1 MAITI
6 KTQEIHISGRVQ
18 GVGFRPFIFNLALE
32 FGLKG
37 YVSNDELGV
46 IIVCQGENIKEFFD
60 KIHHKKPKS
69 SEIIFSEIKE
79 IKTTEI
85 FEKFFI
91 KPTEKNI
98 FVDIP
103 LTPDFATCESCE
115 TELLD
120 DKNPRYFYPFITC
133 TQCGPRYSITKK
145 FPFERENTSIE
156 AFKMCPNCLEE
167 YKNPEDVRFHS
178 QTNSCPNCGIQ
189 IWLKDNQG
197 NEFKGSNKEIFEKL
211 ALELSKG
218 KIIALKNTAGYLLM
232 CDATNSEAVS
242 ELRKRKRR
250 PTKPFAVL
258 FSGIEKMQDYLEISE
273 LQIQQFKSSESPI
286 VVTKIKDKRDLAI
299 DEISPNMNTIGAM
312 FPYSGTLKL
321 ISKIF
326 SKPLIATS
334 GNFHG
339 SPICSTTEEAEQ
351 ILGKIADFFLHN
363 TLEIQHPQDD
373 SVIKFSPKH
382 QQKIVFRRA
391 RGFAP
396 NYFFAEELS
405 QLNKEKNKILCL
417 GGDLKNTFAVV
428 PNNHVYISEYIG
440 DLANFETYERFENT
454 VKSYQKIFNFSPEI
468 ILKDLHPK
476 YENQNIISKFSK
488 KSAQFAQ
495 SARVEEIQ
503 HHKAHFASILG
514 EKKLWKKDKVLG
526 VIWDGIGFGT
536 STEIW
541 GGEFFLFENLEKIKE
556 KQSHEVAKINSIG
569 QSPMKN
575 NTENCEALKERNPKI
590 KRIAQLENF
599 AWILGD
605 KMSKT
610 PKISAL
616 SILFDNDEK
625 SHEVATINSIG
636 QSPICNEAEF
646 CEAPKVRNQ
655 NYLKQFFDENE
666 WKIYTNLIEKSEVK
680 ASSMGRF
687 FDAVSFVLGF
697 EKPIHF
703 EGESA
708 MWLEKISQEAF
719 LTGNTETINFTDYL
733 EEEEFENIPTRKI
746 FSKIMKEKISG
757 KNLEKIGLNFHYT
770 LIKAIEK
777 IAEKNNVKELAFSGG
792 VWQNALLVDLAIDVL
807 GDKFSLNFHEKLSPN
822 DENISF
828 GQLNYYLNLM

>member
-1 MAITI
+1 MISY
-6 KTQEIHISGRVQ
+6 EIHISGRVQ
-18 GVGFRPFIFNLALE
+18 GVGFRPFIFNLAEE
-32 FGLKG
+32 FQLKG

-46 IIVCQGENIKEFFD
+46 IIVCQGENSETFFKE
-60 KIHHKKPKS
+60 IHHRKPKS

-79 IKTTEI
+79 IETAEI
-85 FEKFFI
+85 FENFFI

-98 FVDIP
+98 VVDIP

-115 TELLD
+115 TELFD
-120 DKNPRYFYPFITC
+120 EKNPRYFYPFTTC

-145 FPFERENTSIE
+145 FPFERENTAIE
-156 AFKMCPNCLEE
+156 VFKMCPNCLSE
-167 YKNPEDVRFHS
+167 YKNPDDVRFHS

-189 IWLKDNQG
+189 IWLKDHQG
-197 NEFKGSNKEIFEKL
+197 NEFKGTNKEIFEKL
-211 ALELSKG
+211 AEELSKG

-258 FSGIEKMQDYLEISE
+258 FSGISTMKEYLEISE
-273 LQIQQFKSSESPI
+273 LQIQHFKSSESPI
-286 VVTKIKDKRDLAI
+286 IVTKIKDKKDLAI
-299 DEISPNMNTIGAM
+299 EEISPNMNSVGAM

-321 ISKIF
+321 ISKTF
-326 SKPLIATS
+326 GKPLIATS

-382 QQKIVFRRA
+382 QQKLVFRRS

-405 QLNKEKNKILCL
+405 ELNKEKNKILCL

-428 PNNHVYISEYIG
+428 PNNHVYISEFIG

-454 VKSYQKIFNFSPEI
+454 VKSYQKIFNFEPNL
-468 ILKDLHPK
+468 ILSDLHPK
-476 YENQNIISKFSK
+476 YENQKIIKNLW
-488 KSAQFAQ
+488 KSAE
-495 SARVEEIQ
+495 SVGNKKIQ

-514 EKKLWKKDKVLG
+514 EKKQWKKDKVLG
-526 VIWDGIGFGT
+526 IIWDGIGFGT

-541 GGEFFLFENLEKIKE
+541 GGEFFLFENK
-556 KQSHEVAKINSIG
+556 
-569 QSPMKN
+569 
-575 NTENCEALKERNPKI
+575 RI
-590 KRIAQLENF
+590 KRVGQLENF

-605 KMSKT
+605 KMSKS

-636 QSPICNEAEF
+636 QSPMSNEAEI

-655 NYLKQFFDENE
+655 NYLNQFFDENE
-666 WKIYTNLIEKSEVK
+666 WKIYTNLINKSEVK
-680 ASSMGRF
+680 TSSMGRF

-697 EKPIHF
+697 EKPIFF

-719 LTGNTETINFTDYL
+719 ENNIKIIDYL
-733 EEEEFENIPTRKI
+733 EEEKFENIPTKKL
-746 FSKIMKEKISG
+746 FSRILKEKMSG
-757 KNLEKIGLNFHYT
+757 KNAGEIGLNFHYT

-807 GDKFSLNFHEKLSPN
+807 GEKFTLHFHEKLSPN

-828 GQLNYYLNLM
+828 GQLNYYLNYLKFEV

>member
-1 MAITI
+1 M
-6 KTQEIHISGRVQ
+6 KTTEIHISGRVQ
-18 GVGFRPFIFNLALE
+18 GVGFRPFIFNLAEE
-32 FGLKG
+32 FQLKG

-46 IIVCQGENIKEFFD
+46 IIVCQGENSEQFFND
-60 KIHHKKPKS
+60 IHHRKPKS

-79 IKTTEI
+79 IKTAEI
-85 FEKFFI
+85 FDNFYI

-98 FVDIP
+98 VVDIP

-115 TELLD
+115 NELFD
-120 DKNPRYFYPFITC
+120 EKNPRYFYPFTTC
-133 TQCGPRYSITKK
+133 TQCGPRYSVTKK
-145 FPFERENTSIE
+145 FPFERENTAIE
-156 AFKMCPNCLEE
+156 VFKMCPNCLEE
-167 YKNPEDVRFHS
+167 YQNPEDVRFHS

-211 ALELSKG
+211 AEELSQG
-218 KIIALKNTAGYLLM
+218 KIVALKNTAGYLLM

-258 FSGIEKMQDYLEISE
+258 FSGISTMKEYLEISE
-273 LQIQQFKSSESPI
+273 LQIQHFKSSESPI
-286 VVTKIKDKRDLAI
+286 IVTKIKEVKDLAI
-299 DEISPNMNTIGAM
+299 EEISPNMNSVGAM

-321 ISKIF
+321 IAKTF
-326 SKPLIATS
+326 GKPLIATS

-351 ILGKIADFFLHN
+351 ILGKIADYFLHN

-382 QQKIVFRRA
+382 HQKIVFRRS

-405 QLNKEKNKILCL
+405 ELNKEKNKILSL
-417 GGDLKNTFAVV
+417 GGDLKNTFAIV

-454 VKSYQKIFNFSPEI
+454 VKSYQKIFNFEPNL
-468 ILKDLHPK
+468 ILSDLHPK

-488 KSAQFAQ
+488 KSAQSAQ

-526 VIWDGIGFGT
+526 IIWDGIGFGT

-541 GGEFFLFENLEKIKE
+541 GGEFFLLENQK
-556 KQSHEVAKINSIG
+556 
-569 QSPMKN
+569 M
-575 NTENCEALKERNPKI
+575 ERVS
-590 KRIAQLENF
+590 QLENF

-616 SILFDNDEK
+616 SVSGN
-625 SHEVATINSIG
+625 
-636 QSPICNEAEF
+636 NED
-646 CEAPKVRNQ
+646 
-655 NYLKQFFDENE
+655 LKFAFDENE

-680 ASSMGRF
+680 TSSMGRF
-687 FDAVSFVLGF
+687 FDAVSFVLGY
-697 EKPIHF
+697 EKPIFF

-719 LTGNTETINFTDYL
+719 LTENTKTINLTDYL
-733 EEEEFENIPTRKI
+733 EGENFENIPTKKI
-746 FSKIMKEKISG
+746 FSKIMEEKKSG
-757 KNLEKIGLNFHYT
+757 INAGEIGLNFHYT

-777 IAEKNNVKELAFSGG
+777 IAEKYKVKELAFSGG

-807 GDKFSLNFHEKLSPN
+807 GEKFSLHFHEKLSPN

-828 GQLNYYLNLM
+828 GQLNYYLNLK

>member
-1 MAITI
+1 MKIREICANKM
-6 KTQEIHISGRVQ
+6 KTTEIHISGRVQ
-18 GVGFRPFIFNLALE
+18 GVGFRPFIFNLAEE

-46 IIVCQGENIKEFFD
+46 IIVCQGENSEQFFNE
-60 KIHHKKPKS
+60 IHHRKPKS

-79 IKTTEI
+79 IKTAEI
-85 FEKFFI
+85 FDNFYI

-98 FVDIP
+98 VVDIP

-115 TELLD
+115 TELFD
-120 DKNPRYFYPFITC
+120 EENPRYFYPFTTC

-145 FPFERENTSIE
+145 FPFERENTAIE
-156 AFKMCPNCLEE
+156 VFKMCPNCLEE
-167 YKNPEDVRFHS
+167 YQNPEDVRFHS

-211 ALELSKG
+211 AEELSQG
-218 KIIALKNTAGYLLM
+218 KIVALKNTAGYLLM

-258 FSGIEKMQDYLEISE
+258 FSGISTMQEYLEVSE
-273 LQIQQFKSSESPI
+273 LQIQHFKSSESPI
-286 VVTKIKDKRDLAI
+286 IVTKIKEVKDLAI
-299 DEISPNMNTIGAM
+299 EEISPNMNSVGAM

-321 ISKIF
+321 ISKTF
-326 SKPLIATS
+326 GKPLIATS

-351 ILGKIADFFLHN
+351 ILGKIADYFLHN

-382 QQKIVFRRA
+382 QQKIVFRRS

-405 QLNKEKNKILCL
+405 ELNKEKNKILCL

-428 PNNHVYISEYIG
+428 PNNHVYISEFIG

-454 VKSYQKIFNFSPEI
+454 VKSYQKIFNFEPNL
-468 ILKDLHPK
+468 ILSDLHPK
-476 YENQNIISKFSK
+476 YENQKIIKNLW
-488 KSAQFAQ
+488 KSAE
-495 SARVEEIQ
+495 SVGNKKIQ

-526 VIWDGIGFGT
+526 IIWDGIGFGT

-541 GGEFFLFENLEKIKE
+541 GGEFFLFENQKI
-556 KQSHEVAKINSIG
+556 
-569 QSPMKN
+569 
-575 NTENCEALKERNPKI
+575 ERV
-590 KRIAQLENF
+590 AQLENF
-599 AWILGD
+599 VWILGD

-616 SILFDNDEK
+616 SISEN
-625 SHEVATINSIG
+625 
-636 QSPICNEAEF
+636 NED
-646 CEAPKVRNQ
+646 
-655 NYLKQFFDENE
+655 LKFVFDENE

-680 ASSMGRF
+680 TSSMGRF
-687 FDAVSFVLGF
+687 FDAVSFVLGY
-697 EKPIHF
+697 EKPIFF

-708 MWLEKISQEAF
+708 MLLEKISQEAF
-719 LTGNTETINFTDYL
+719 LTENTKTINLTDYL
-733 EEEEFENIPTRKI
+733 EGENFENIPTKKI
-746 FSKIMKEKISG
+746 FSKIMEEKKSG
-757 KNLEKIGLNFHYT
+757 INAGEIGLNFHYT

-777 IAEKNNVKELAFSGG
+777 IAEKYKVKELAFSGG

-807 GDKFSLNFHEKLSPN
+807 GEKFSLHFHEKLSPN

-828 GQLNYYLNLM
+828 GQLNYYLNLK

>member
-1 MAITI
+1 M
-6 KTQEIHISGRVQ
+6 
-18 GVGFRPFIFNLALE
+18 GFRPFIFNLAE
-32 FGLKG
+32 KFGLKG

-46 IIVCQGENIKEFFD
+46 IIVCQGENSEQFFNE
-60 KIHHKKPKS
+60 IHHRKPKS

-79 IKTTEI
+79 IETEEI
-85 FEKFFI
+85 FDNFYI

-98 FVDIP
+98 EVDIP

-115 TELLD
+115 TELFD
-120 DKNPRYFYPFITC
+120 EKNPRYFYPFTTC

-145 FPFERENTSIE
+145 FPFERENTAIE
-156 AFKMCPNCLEE
+156 VFKMCPNCLAE
-167 YKNPEDVRFHS
+167 YQNSDDVRFHS

-211 ALELSKG
+211 AKELSKG
-218 KIIALKNTAGYLLM
+218 KIVALKNTAGYLLI

-258 FSGIEKMQDYLEISE
+258 FSGISIMKEYLEISE
-273 LQIQQFKSSESPI
+273 LQIQHFKSSESPI
-286 VVTKIKDKRDLAI
+286 IVTKIKDKKDLAI
-299 DEISPNMNTIGAM
+299 EEISPNMNTIGAM
-312 FPYSGTLKL
+312 FPYSGMLKL
-321 ISKIF
+321 ISKTF
-326 SKPLIATS
+326 GKPLIATS

-351 ILGKIADFFLHN
+351 ILDKIADYFLHN

-373 SVIKFSPKH
+373 SVIRFSPKH
-382 QQKIVFRRA
+382 YQKIIFRRS

-405 QLNKEKNKILCL
+405 ELNKEKNKILSL
-417 GGDLKNTFAVV
+417 GGDLKNTFAFV

-454 VKSYQKIFNFSPEI
+454 VKSYQKIFNFQPEI
-468 ILKDLHPK
+468 ILKDLHLK

-488 KSAQFAQ
+488 KSAQSAQ

-503 HHKAHFASILG
+503 HHTAHFASILG

-605 KMSKT
+605 KMSKS

-616 SILFDNDEK
+616 SISEN
-625 SHEVATINSIG
+625 
-636 QSPICNEAEF
+636 NED
-646 CEAPKVRNQ
+646 
-655 NYLKQFFDENE
+655 LKFAFDENE
-666 WKIYTNLIEKSEVK
+666 WKIYTNLIEKSEIK
-680 ASSMGRF
+680 TSSMGRF
-687 FDAVSFVLGF
+687 FDAVAFVLGY
-697 EKPIHF
+697 EKPLFF
-703 EGESA
+703 EGEPA
-708 MWLEKISQEAF
+708 MWLEKISQEKF
-719 LTGNTETINFTDYL
+719 PTDFTDFHRLKDYL
-733 EEEEFENIPTRKI
+733 KNDEFENIPTKKL
-746 FSKIMKEKISG
+746 FSKILEEKKSG
-757 KNLEKIGLNFHYT
+757 KSAGEIGLNFHYT

-777 IAEKNNVKELAFSGG
+777 IAQRFAVKELAFSGG
-792 VWQNALLVDLAIDVL
+792 VWQNALLVDLAIEFL
-807 GDKFSLNFHEKLSPN
+807 GDKFELHFHEKLSPN

-828 GQLNYYLNLM
+828 GQLNYYLNLK

>member
-1 MAITI
+1 MRLCVKKNII

-46 IIVCQGENIKEFFD
+46 IIICQGENIKEFFD
-60 KIHHKKPKS
+60 EIHHKKPKS

-79 IKTTEI
+79 IETIEI
-85 FEKFFI
+85 FENFFI

-98 FVDIP
+98 VVDIP

-115 TELLD
+115 NELFNE
-120 DKNPRYFYPFITC
+120 KKPRYFYPFITC

-218 KIIALKNTAGYLLM
+218 KIIALKNIAGYLLM
-232 CDATNSEAVS
+232 CDATNSEVVS

-286 VVTKIKDKRDLAI
+286 VVTKIKEKRDLPI
-299 DEISPNMNTIGAM
+299 DEISPNMNSVGAM
-312 FPYSGTLKL
+312 FPYSGILKL

-373 SVIKFSPKH
+373 SVVKFSPKH

-428 PNNHVYISEYIG
+428 PNNHIYISEYIG
-440 DLANFETYERFENT
+440 DLANFETYQRFENT
-454 VKSYQKIFNFSPEI
+454 VKSYQEIFNFSPEI

-476 YENQNIISKFSK
+476 YENQNIISKFSNVK
-488 KSAQFAQ
+488 LK
-495 SARVEEIQ
+495 EIQ
-503 HHKAHFASILG
+503 HHKAHFSAILG
-514 EKKLWKKDKVLG
+514 EKKLWKKNKVLG

-541 GGEFFLFENLEKIKE
+541 GGEFFLHENEEIIR
-556 KQSHEVAKINSIG
+556 V
-569 QSPMKN
+569 
-575 NTENCEALKERNPKI
+575 
-590 KRIAQLENF
+590 AQLENF

-616 SILFDNDEK
+616 SILFDSEEK
-625 SHEVATINSIG
+625 SCKVAIINSIG
-636 QSPICNEAEF
+636 QSPMKNETEI

-697 EKPIHF
+697 EKSIHF

-708 MWLEKISQEAF
+708 MWLEKISQDAF
-719 LTGNTETINFTDYL
+719 DENVKLIDYL
-733 EEEEFENIPTRKI
+733 EEENFENIPTKKL
-746 FSKIMKEKISG
+746 FLKVFEEKLLG
-757 KNLEKIGLNFHYT
+757 KNLGEIGLNFHYT

>member
-1 MAITI
+1 MISY
-6 KTQEIHISGRVQ
+6 EIHISGRVQ
-18 GVGFRPFIFNLALE
+18 GVGFRPFIFNLAEE

-46 IIVCQGENIKEFFD
+46 IIVCQGENSEQFFNE
-60 KIHHKKPKS
+60 IHHRKPKS

-79 IKTTEI
+79 IKTAEI
-85 FEKFFI
+85 FDNFYI

-98 FVDIP
+98 VVDIP

-115 TELLD
+115 TELFD
-120 DKNPRYFYPFITC
+120 EKNPRYFYPFTTC
-133 TQCGPRYSITKK
+133 TQCGPRYSVTKK
-145 FPFERENTSIE
+145 FPFERENTAIE
-156 AFKMCPNCLEE
+156 VFKMCPNCLAE
-167 YKNPEDVRFHS
+167 YQNSDDVRFHS
-178 QTNSCPNCGIQ
+178 QTNSCPDCGIQ

-211 ALELSKG
+211 AEELSQG
-218 KIIALKNTAGYLLM
+218 KIVAIKNTAGYLLM

-258 FSGIEKMQDYLEISE
+258 FSGISTMKEYLEISE
-273 LQIQQFKSSESPI
+273 LQIQHFKSSESPI
-286 VVTKIKDKRDLAI
+286 IVTKIKDKKDLAI
-299 DEISPNMNTIGAM
+299 EEISPNMNSVGAM

-321 ISKIF
+321 ISKTF
-326 SKPLIATS
+326 GKPLIATS

-351 ILGKIADFFLHN
+351 ILGKIADYFLHN

-382 QQKIVFRRA
+382 HQKIVFRRS

-405 QLNKEKNKILCL
+405 ELNKEKNKILCL

-454 VKSYQKIFNFSPEI
+454 VKSYQKIFNFEPNL
-468 ILKDLHPK
+468 ILSDLHPK

-488 KSAQFAQ
+488 KSAQSAQ

-526 VIWDGIGFGT
+526 IIWDGIGFGT

-605 KMSKT
+605 KMSKS

-616 SILFDNDEK
+616 SISEN
-625 SHEVATINSIG
+625 
-636 QSPICNEAEF
+636 NED
-646 CEAPKVRNQ
+646 
-655 NYLKQFFDENE
+655 LKFAFDENE

-680 ASSMGRF
+680 TSSMGRL
-687 FDAVSFVLGF
+687 FDAVAFVLGY
-697 EKPIHF
+697 EKPLFF
-703 EGESA
+703 EGEPA
-708 MWLEKISQEAF
+708 MWLEKISQEKF
-719 LTGNTETINFTDYL
+719 PTDFTDFHRLKDYL
-733 EEEEFENIPTRKI
+733 KNDEFENIPTKNL
-746 FSKIMKEKISG
+746 FLKVLEEKKSG
-757 KNLEKIGLNFHYT
+757 KSVGEIGLNFHFT

-777 IAEKNNVKELAFSGG
+777 IAEGFAVKELAFSGG
-792 VWQNALLVDLAIDVL
+792 VWQNALLVDLAIEVL
-807 GDKFSLNFHEKLSPN
+807 GDKFTLHFHEKLSPN

-828 GQLNYYLNLM
+828 GQLNYYLNLK

>member
-1 MAITI
+1 MISH
-6 KTQEIHISGRVQ
+6 EIHISGRVQ
-18 GVGFRPFIFNLALE
+18 GVGFRPFIFNLAEE

-46 IIVCQGENIKEFFD
+46 IIVCQGENSEDFFNE
-60 KIHHKKPKS
+60 IHHRKPKS

-79 IKTTEI
+79 IETEEI
-85 FEKFFI
+85 FDNFYI

-98 FVDIP
+98 VVDIP

-115 TELLD
+115 TELFD
-120 DKNPRYFYPFITC
+120 EHNPRYFYPFTTC

-145 FPFERENTSIE
+145 FPFERENTAIE
-156 AFKMCPNCLEE
+156 VFKMCPNCLEE
-167 YKNPEDVRFHS
+167 YQNPEDVRFHS

-211 ALELSKG
+211 AEELSQG
-218 KIIALKNTAGYLLM
+218 KIVALKNTAGYLLM

-258 FSGIEKMQDYLEISE
+258 FSGISTMQEYLEVSE
-273 LQIQQFKSSESPI
+273 LQIQHFKSYESPI
-286 VVTKIKDKRDLAI
+286 IVTKIKEVKDLAI
-299 DEISPNMNTIGAM
+299 EEISPNMNSVGAM
-312 FPYSGTLKL
+312 FAYSGTLKL
-321 ISKIF
+321 ISKTF
-326 SKPLIATS
+326 GKPLIATS

-351 ILGKIADFFLHN
+351 ILGKIADYFLHN

-382 QQKIVFRRA
+382 HQKIVFRRS

-405 QLNKEKNKILCL
+405 ELNKEKIKILCL

-454 VKSYQKIFNFSPEI
+454 VKSYQKIFNFEPNL
-468 ILKDLHPK
+468 ILSDLHPK

-488 KSAQFAQ
+488 KTAQSAQ

-514 EKKLWKKDKVLG
+514 EKKLWKRDKVLG
-526 VIWDGIGFGT
+526 IIWDGIGFGT

-541 GGEFFLFENLEKIKE
+541 GGEFFLFENQK
-556 KQSHEVAKINSIG
+556 
-569 QSPMKN
+569 M
-575 NTENCEALKERNPKI
+575 ERV
-590 KRIAQLENF
+590 AQLENF

-625 SHEVATINSIG
+625 SREVATINSIG
-636 QSPICNEAEF
+636 QSPMSNEAEI

-680 ASSMGRF
+680 TSSMGRF
-687 FDAVSFVLGF
+687 FDAVAFVLGY
-697 EKPIHF
+697 EKPLFF

-708 MWLEKISQEAF
+708 MWLEKISQEKF
-719 LTGNTETINFTDYL
+719 PTDFTDFQRLKDYL
-733 EEEEFENIPTRKI
+733 KNDEFENIPTKKL
-746 FSKIMKEKISG
+746 FSKILEEKKSG
-757 KNLEKIGLNFHYT
+757 KSAGEIGLNFHYT

-777 IAEKNNVKELAFSGG
+777 IAEGFAVKELAFSGG
-792 VWQNALLVDLAIDVL
+792 VWQNALLVDLAIEFL
-807 GDKFSLNFHEKLSPN
+807 GDKFELHFHEKLSPN

-828 GQLNYYLNLM
+828 GQLNYYLNLK

>member
-1 MAITI
+1 M
-6 KTQEIHISGRVQ
+6 
-18 GVGFRPFIFNLALE
+18 
-32 FGLKG
+32 KG

-46 IIVCQGENIKEFFD
+46 IIICQGENSETFFKE
-60 KIHHKKPKS
+60 IHHRKPKS

-79 IKTTEI
+79 IKTAEI
-85 FEKFFI
+85 FENFFI

-98 FVDIP
+98 VVDIP

-115 TELLD
+115 TELFD
-120 DKNPRYFYPFITC
+120 EKNPRYFYPFTTC

-145 FPFERENTSIE
+145 FPFERENTAIE
-156 AFKMCPNCLEE
+156 VFKMCPNCLAE
-167 YKNPEDVRFHS
+167 YQNSDDVRFHS

-189 IWLKDNQG
+189 IWLKDNLG

-211 ALELSKG
+211 AEELSKG

-258 FSGIEKMQDYLEISE
+258 FSGISTMQDYLEISE
-273 LQIQQFKSSESPI
+273 LQIQHFKSSESLI
-286 VVTKIKDKRDLAI
+286 IVTKIKDKKDLAI

-321 ISKIF
+321 IAKTF
-326 SKPLIATS
+326 GKPLIATS

-339 SPICSTTEEAEQ
+339 SPICSTAEEAEQ

-373 SVIKFSPKH
+373 SVIKFSSKH
-382 QQKIVFRRA
+382 QQKLVFRRS

-405 QLNKEKNKILCL
+405 ELNKEKNKILCL

-428 PNNHVYISEYIG
+428 PNNHVYISEFIG

-454 VKSYQKIFNFSPEI
+454 VKSYQKIFNFQPEI

-556 KQSHEVAKINSIG
+556 KQSHKVAKINSIG

-605 KMSKT
+605 KMSKS

-616 SILFDNDEK
+616 SIFLNSEED

-636 QSPICNEAEF
+636 QSPMKNEEEIF
-646 CEAPKVRNQ
+646 GVLKGRNQ
-655 NYLKQFFDENE
+655 DFLHQFFDENE
-666 WKIYTNLIEKSEVK
+666 WKIYTNLINKSEVK
-680 ASSMGRF
+680 TSSMGRF
-687 FDAVSFVLGF
+687 FDAVSFILGF
-697 EKPIHF
+697 EKPIFF

-719 LTGNTETINFTDYL
+719 ENNIKIIDYL
-733 EEEEFENIPTRKI
+733 EEEKFENIPTKKL
-746 FSKIMKEKISG
+746 FSRILKEKMSG
-757 KNLEKIGLNFHYT
+757 KNAGKIGLNFHYT

-807 GDKFSLNFHEKLSPN
+807 GEKFTLHFHEKLSPN

-828 GQLNYYLNLM
+828 GQLNYYLNYLKFEV

>member
-1 MAITI
+1 MA
-6 KTQEIHISGRVQ
+6 E
-18 GVGFRPFIFNLALE
+18 E
-32 FGLKG
+32 FQLKG

-46 IIVCQGENIKEFFD
+46 IIICQGENSETFFKE
-60 KIHHKKPKS
+60 IHHRKPKS

-79 IKTTEI
+79 IETAEI
-85 FEKFFI
+85 FENFFI

-98 FVDIP
+98 VVDIP

-115 TELLD
+115 TELFD
-120 DKNPRYFYPFITC
+120 ENNPRYFYPFTTC

-145 FPFERENTSIE
+145 FPFERENTAIE
-156 AFKMCPNCLEE
+156 VFKMCPNCLAE
-167 YKNPEDVRFHS
+167 YKNPVDVRFHS

-189 IWLKDNQG
+189 IWLKDKNG
-197 NEFKGSNKEIFEKL
+197 NEFKGTNKQIFEKL
-211 ALELSKG
+211 AEELSKG
-218 KIIALKNTAGYLLM
+218 KIVALKNTAGYLLM

-258 FSGIEKMQDYLEISE
+258 FSGIEKMQEYLEISP
-273 LQIQQFKSSESPI
+273 LQIQHFKSSESPI
-286 VVTKIKDKRDLAI
+286 IVTKIKDKKDLAI
-299 DEISPNMNTIGAM
+299 EEISPNMNSVGAM

-321 ISKIF
+321 ISKTF
-326 SKPLIATS
+326 GKPLIATS

-351 ILGKIADFFLHN
+351 ILGKIADEFLHN

-373 SVIKFSPKH
+373 SVIKFSPKYL
-382 QQKIVFRRA
+382 QKLVFRRS

-405 QLNKEKNKILCL
+405 ELNKDKSKILSL
-417 GGDLKNTFAVV
+417 GGDLKNTFAIV

-454 VKSYQKIFNFSPEI
+454 IKSYQKIFNFQPEI

-476 YENQNIISKFSK
+476 YENQKIIDFLCNSVNSVRIK
-488 KSAQFAQ
+488 
-495 SARVEEIQ
+495 EIQ

-541 GGEFFLFENLEKIKE
+541 GGEFFIYEN
-556 KQSHEVAKINSIG
+556 QR
-569 QSPMKN
+569 M
-575 NTENCEALKERNPKI
+575 ERV
-590 KRIAQLENF
+590 AQLENF

-605 KMSKT
+605 KMSKS

-616 SILFDNDEK
+616 SISDN
-625 SHEVATINSIG
+625 
-636 QSPICNEAEF
+636 NED
-646 CEAPKVRNQ
+646 
-655 NYLKQFFDENE
+655 LKFAFDENE

-680 ASSMGRF
+680 TSSMGRF
-687 FDAVSFVLGF
+687 FDAVSFVLGY
-697 EKPIHF
+697 EKPIYF

-708 MWLEKISQEAF
+708 MWLEKISQEEF
-719 LTGNTETINFTDYL
+719 EKNIKPIDYL
-733 EEEEFENIPTRKI
+733 EGETFENIPTKKI
-746 FSKIMKEKISG
+746 FSRILEEKKSG
-757 KNLEKIGLNFHYT
+757 KNAGEIGLNFHFT

-777 IAEKNNVKELAFSGG
+777 IAERFAVKELTFSGG

-807 GDKFSLNFHEKLSPN
+807 KLKFTLHFHEKLSPN

-828 GQLNYYLNLM
+828 GQLNYYLNLK

>member
-1 MAITI
+1 MA
-6 KTQEIHISGRVQ
+6 E
-18 GVGFRPFIFNLALE
+18 E

-46 IIVCQGENIKEFFD
+46 IIVCQGENSETFFKE
-60 KIHHKKPKS
+60 IHHRKPKS

-79 IKTTEI
+79 IETAEI
-85 FEKFFI
+85 FENFFI

-98 FVDIP
+98 VVDIP
-103 LTPDFATCESCE
+103 LTPDFATCESCD
-115 TELLD
+115 TELFD
-120 DKNPRYFYPFITC
+120 EKNPRYFYPFTTC

-145 FPFERENTSIE
+145 FPFERENTAIE
-156 AFKMCPNCLEE
+156 VFKMCPNCLAE
-167 YKNPEDVRFHS
+167 YKNPDDVRFHS

-189 IWLKDNQG
+189 IWLKDNLG

-211 ALELSKG
+211 AEELSKG

-258 FSGIEKMQDYLEISE
+258 FSGISKMQEYLEISE
-273 LQIQQFKSSESPI
+273 LQIQHFKSSESPI
-286 VVTKIKDKRDLAI
+286 IVTKIKEVKDLAI
-299 DEISPNMNTIGAM
+299 EEISPNMNSVGAM

-321 ISKIF
+321 ISKTF
-326 SKPLIATS
+326 GKPLIATS

-351 ILGKIADFFLHN
+351 ILGKIADYFLHN
-363 TLEIQHPQDD
+363 TIEIQHPQDD

-382 QQKIVFRRA
+382 QQKLVFRRS

-405 QLNKEKNKILCL
+405 QLNKEKNKILSL
-417 GGDLKNTFAVV
+417 GGDLKNTFAIV

-440 DLANFETYERFENT
+440 DLANFETYERFENI
-454 VKSYQKIFNFSPEI
+454 VKSYQKIFNFQPEI

-476 YENQNIISKFSK
+476 YENQKIISRFEK
-488 KSAQFAQ
+488 KSAQ
-495 SARVEEIQ
+495 SAKSTRVEKIQ

-526 VIWDGIGFGT
+526 IIWDGIGFGT

-541 GGEFFLFENLEKIKE
+541 GGEFFLFENK
-556 KQSHEVAKINSIG
+556 
-569 QSPMKN
+569 
-575 NTENCEALKERNPKI
+575 RI
-590 KRIAQLENF
+590 KRVGQLENF

-625 SHEVATINSIG
+625 SHEEATINSIG
-636 QSPICNEAEF
+636 QSPMSNEAEI

-666 WKIYTNLIEKSEVK
+666 WKIYTNLINKSEVK
-680 ASSMGRF
+680 TSSMGRF
-687 FDAVSFVLGF
+687 FDAVSFVLGN
-697 EKPIHF
+697 EKPIFF

-719 LTGNTETINFTDYL
+719 ENNIKIIDYL
-733 EEEEFENIPTRKI
+733 EEENFDNIPTKKL
-746 FSKIMKEKISG
+746 FLKVLEEKKSG
-757 KNLEKIGLNFHYT
+757 KSAGEIGLNFHYT

-777 IAEKNNVKELAFSGG
+777 TAEKNNIKDLAFSGG

-807 GDKFSLNFHEKLSPN
+807 GEKFSLNFHEKLSPN

-828 GQLNYYLNLM
+828 GQLNYYLNLK

>member
-1 MAITI
+1 MISH
-6 KTQEIHISGRVQ
+6 EIHISGRVQ
-18 GVGFRPFIFNLALE
+18 GVGFRPFIFNLAEE

-46 IIVCQGENIKEFFD
+46 IIVCQGENSEDFFNE
-60 KIHHKKPKS
+60 IHHRKPKS

-79 IKTTEI
+79 IETEEI
-85 FEKFFI
+85 FDNFYI

-98 FVDIP
+98 VVDIP

-115 TELLD
+115 TELFD
-120 DKNPRYFYPFITC
+120 EHNPRYFYPFTTC

-145 FPFERENTSIE
+145 FPFERENTAIE
-156 AFKMCPNCLEE
+156 VFKMCPNCLEE
-167 YKNPEDVRFHS
+167 YQNPEDVRFHS

-211 ALELSKG
+211 AEELSQG
-218 KIIALKNTAGYLLM
+218 KIVALKNTAGYLLM

-258 FSGIEKMQDYLEISE
+258 FSGISTMQEYLEVSE
-273 LQIQQFKSSESPI
+273 LQIQHFKSYESPI
-286 VVTKIKDKRDLAI
+286 IVTKIKEVKDLAI
-299 DEISPNMNTIGAM
+299 EEISPNMNSVGAM

-321 ISKIF
+321 IAKTF
-326 SKPLIATS
+326 GKPLIATS

-351 ILGKIADFFLHN
+351 ILGKIADYFLHN

-382 QQKIVFRRA
+382 HQKIVFRRS

-405 QLNKEKNKILCL
+405 ELNKEKIKILCL

-454 VKSYQKIFNFSPEI
+454 VKSYQKIFNFEPNL
-468 ILKDLHPK
+468 ILSDLHPK

-488 KSAQFAQ
+488 KTAQSAQ

-514 EKKLWKKDKVLG
+514 EKKLWKRDKVLG
-526 VIWDGIGFGT
+526 IIWDGIGFGT

-541 GGEFFLFENLEKIKE
+541 GGEFFLFENQK
-556 KQSHEVAKINSIG
+556 
-569 QSPMKN
+569 M
-575 NTENCEALKERNPKI
+575 ERV
-590 KRIAQLENF
+590 AQLENF

-625 SHEVATINSIG
+625 SREVATINSIG
-636 QSPICNEAEF
+636 QSPMSNEAEI

-680 ASSMGRF
+680 TSSMGRF
-687 FDAVSFVLGF
+687 FDAVAFVLGY
-697 EKPIHF
+697 EKPLFF

-708 MWLEKISQEAF
+708 MWLEKISQEKF
-719 LTGNTETINFTDYL
+719 PTDFTDFQRLKDYL
-733 EEEEFENIPTRKI
+733 KNDEFENIPTKKL
-746 FSKIMKEKISG
+746 FSKILEEKKSG
-757 KNLEKIGLNFHYT
+757 KSAGEIGLNFHYT

-777 IAEKNNVKELAFSGG
+777 IAEGFAVKELAFSGG
-792 VWQNALLVDLAIDVL
+792 VWQNALLVDLAIEFL
-807 GDKFSLNFHEKLSPN
+807 GDKFELHFHEKLSPN

-828 GQLNYYLNLM
+828 GQLNYYLNLK

>member
-1 MAITI
+1 MA
-6 KTQEIHISGRVQ
+6 E
-18 GVGFRPFIFNLALE
+18 E

-46 IIVCQGENIKEFFD
+46 IIVCQGENSEQFFNE
-60 KIHHKKPKS
+60 IHHCKPKS

-79 IKTTEI
+79 IETAEI
-85 FEKFFI
+85 FDKFYI

-98 FVDIP
+98 VVDIP

-115 TELLD
+115 TELFD
-120 DKNPRYFYPFITC
+120 EENPRYFYPFTTC

-145 FPFERENTSIE
+145 FPFERENTAIE
-156 AFKMCPNCLEE
+156 VFKMCPNCLAE
-167 YKNPEDVRFHS
+167 YQNPEDVRFHS

-211 ALELSKG
+211 AKELSKG
-218 KIIALKNTAGYLLM
+218 KIVALKNTAGYLLM

-258 FSGIEKMQDYLEISE
+258 FSGISTMQEYLEVSE
-273 LQIQQFKSSESPI
+273 LQIQHFKSSESPI
-286 VVTKIKDKRDLAI
+286 IVTKIKEVKDLAI
-299 DEISPNMNTIGAM
+299 EDISPNMNSVGAM

-321 ISKIF
+321 ISKTF
-326 SKPLIATS
+326 GKPLIATS

-351 ILGKIADFFLHN
+351 ILGKIADYFLHN

-382 QQKIVFRRA
+382 QQKIVFRRS

-405 QLNKEKNKILCL
+405 ELNKEKNKILCL

-428 PNNHVYISEYIG
+428 PNNHVYISEFIG

-454 VKSYQKIFNFSPEI
+454 VKSYQKIFNFEPNL
-468 ILKDLHPK
+468 ILSDLHPK
-476 YENQNIISKFSK
+476 YENQKIIKNLW
-488 KSAQFAQ
+488 KSAE
-495 SARVEEIQ
+495 SVGNKKIQ

-526 VIWDGIGFGT
+526 IIWDGIGFGK

-541 GGEFFLFENLEKIKE
+541 GGEFFLFENQK
-556 KQSHEVAKINSIG
+556 
-569 QSPMKN
+569 M
-575 NTENCEALKERNPKI
+575 ERV
-590 KRIAQLENF
+590 AQLENF

-616 SILFDNDEK
+616 SVSGN
-625 SHEVATINSIG
+625 
-636 QSPICNEAEF
+636 NED
-646 CEAPKVRNQ
+646 
-655 NYLKQFFDENE
+655 LKFVFDENE
-666 WKIYTNLIEKSEVK
+666 WKIYTNLIEKSEIK
-680 ASSMGRF
+680 TSSMGRF
-687 FDAVSFVLGF
+687 FDAVAFVLGY
-697 EKPIHF
+697 EKPLFF
-703 EGESA
+703 EGEPA
-708 MWLEKISQEAF
+708 MWLEKISQEKF
-719 LTGNTETINFTDYL
+719 PTDFTDFHRLKDYL
-733 EEEEFENIPTRKI
+733 KNDEFENIPTKKL
-746 FSKIMKEKISG
+746 FSKILEEKKSG
-757 KNLEKIGLNFHYT
+757 KSAGEIGLNFHYT

-777 IAEKNNVKELAFSGG
+777 IAQRFAVKELAFSGG
-792 VWQNALLVDLAIDVL
+792 VWQNALLVDLAIEFL
-807 GDKFSLNFHEKLSPN
+807 GDKFELHFHEKLSPN

-828 GQLNYYLNLM
+828 GQLNYYLNLK

>member
-1 MAITI
+1 MISY
-6 KTQEIHISGRVQ
+6 EIHISGRVQ
-18 GVGFRPFIFNLALE
+18 GVGFRPFIFNLAEE
-32 FGLKG
+32 FQLKG

-46 IIVCQGENIKEFFD
+46 IIVCQGENSEQFFNE
-60 KIHHKKPKS
+60 IHNRKPKS

-79 IKTTEI
+79 IKTAEI
-85 FEKFFI
+85 FDNFYI

-98 FVDIP
+98 EVDIP

-115 TELLD
+115 TELFD
-120 DKNPRYFYPFITC
+120 EKNPRYFYPFTTC
-133 TQCGPRYSITKK
+133 TQCGPRYSVTKK
-145 FPFERENTSIE
+145 FPFERENTAIE
-156 AFKMCPNCLEE
+156 VFKMCPNCLAE
-167 YKNPEDVRFHS
+167 YQNSDDVRFHS

-211 ALELSKG
+211 AKELSKG
-218 KIIALKNTAGYLLM
+218 KIVALKNTAGYLLI

-258 FSGIEKMQDYLEISE
+258 FSGISTMKEYLEISE
-273 LQIQQFKSSESPI
+273 LQIQHFKSSESPI
-286 VVTKIKDKRDLAI
+286 IVTKIKEVKDLAI
-299 DEISPNMNTIGAM
+299 EEISPNMNSVGAM

-321 ISKIF
+321 ISKTF
-326 SKPLIATS
+326 GKPLIATS

-351 ILGKIADFFLHN
+351 ILGKIADYFLHN

-382 QQKIVFRRA
+382 QQKIVFRRS

-405 QLNKEKNKILCL
+405 ELNKEKNKILCL

-428 PNNHVYISEYIG
+428 PNNHVYISEFIG

-454 VKSYQKIFNFSPEI
+454 VKSYQKIFNFEPNL
-468 ILKDLHPK
+468 ILSDLHPK
-476 YENQNIISKFSK
+476 YENQKIIKNLW
-488 KSAQFAQ
+488 KSAE
-495 SARVEEIQ
+495 SVGNKKIQ

-526 VIWDGIGFGT
+526 IIWDGIGFGT

-541 GGEFFLFENLEKIKE
+541 GGEFFLFENQKI
-556 KQSHEVAKINSIG
+556 
-569 QSPMKN
+569 
-575 NTENCEALKERNPKI
+575 ERV
-590 KRIAQLENF
+590 AQLENF
-599 AWILGD
+599 VWILGD

-616 SILFDNDEK
+616 SISEN
-625 SHEVATINSIG
+625 
-636 QSPICNEAEF
+636 NED
-646 CEAPKVRNQ
+646 
-655 NYLKQFFDENE
+655 LKFVFDENE

-680 ASSMGRF
+680 TSSMGRF
-687 FDAVSFVLGF
+687 FDAVAFVLGY
-697 EKPIHF
+697 EKPLFF
-703 EGESA
+703 EGEPA
-708 MWLEKISQEAF
+708 MWLEKISQEKF
-719 LTGNTETINFTDYL
+719 PTDFTDFHRLKDYL
-733 EEEEFENIPTRKI
+733 KNDEFENIPTKKL
-746 FSKIMKEKISG
+746 FSKILEEKKSG
-757 KNLEKIGLNFHYT
+757 KSAGEIGLNFHYT

-777 IAEKNNVKELAFSGG
+777 IAQRFAVKELAFSGG
-792 VWQNALLVDLAIDVL
+792 VWQNALLVDLAIEFL
-807 GDKFSLNFHEKLSPN
+807 GDKFELHFHEKLSPN

-828 GQLNYYLNLM
+828 GQLNYYLNFKIIK

>member
-1 MAITI
+1 MRLCVKKNII
-6 KTQEIHISGRVQ
+6 KTTEIHISGRVQ
-18 GVGFRPFIFNLALE
+18 GVGFRPFIFNLAEE
-32 FGLKG
+32 FQLKG

-46 IIVCQGENIKEFFD
+46 IIVCQGENSEMFFK
-60 KIHHKKPKS
+60 KIHHRKPKS

-79 IKTTEI
+79 IETAEI
-85 FEKFFI
+85 FTNFFI
-91 KPTEKNI
+91 KPTGKNI
-98 FVDIP
+98 VVDIP

-115 TELLD
+115 TELFD
-120 DKNPRYFYPFITC
+120 EKNPRYFYPFTTC

-145 FPFERENTSIE
+145 FPFERENTAIE
-156 AFKMCPNCLEE
+156 VFKMCPNCFTE
-167 YKNPEDVRFHS
+167 YKNPDDVRFHS

-211 ALELSKG
+211 AEELFKG
-218 KIIALKNTAGYLLM
+218 KIVALKNTAGYLLM

-258 FSGIEKMQDYLEISE
+258 FSEISKMQEYLEISE
-273 LQIQQFKSSESPI
+273 LQIQHFKSSESPI
-286 VVTKIKDKRDLAI
+286 IVTKIKDKKDLAI
-299 DEISPNMNTIGAM
+299 EQISPNMNSIGAM

-321 ISKIF
+321 ISKTF
-326 SKPLIATS
+326 GKPLIATS

-351 ILGKIADFFLHN
+351 ILGNIADFFLHN

-382 QQKIVFRRA
+382 QQKLVFRRS

-405 QLNKEKNKILCL
+405 ELNKEKNKILSL

-440 DLANFETYERFENT
+440 DLANFETYERFENM
-454 VKSYQKIFNFSPEI
+454 VKSYQKIFNFEPEI

-476 YENQNIISKFSK
+476 YENQNIISKFEK
-488 KSAQFAQ
+488 KSAQSAK
-495 SARVEEIQ
+495 SARVKEIQ

-514 EKKLWKKDKVLG
+514 EKKLWKNEKILG

-541 GGEFFLFENLEKIKE
+541 GGEFFLFEN
-556 KQSHEVAKINSIG
+556 QN
-569 QSPMKN
+569 M
-575 NTENCEALKERNPKI
+575 ERV
-590 KRIAQLENF
+590 AQLENF

-605 KMSKT
+605 KMSKS

-616 SILFDNDEK
+616 SISEN
-625 SHEVATINSIG
+625 
-636 QSPICNEAEF
+636 NEDFKFA
-646 CEAPKVRNQ
+646 
-655 NYLKQFFDENE
+655 FDENE
-666 WKIYTNLIEKSEVK
+666 WKIYTQLIEESEVK
-680 ASSMGRF
+680 TSSMGRF
-687 FDAVSFVLGF
+687 FDAVSFVLGY
-697 EKPIHF
+697 EKPIFF

-708 MWLEKISQEAF
+708 MWLEKISQETF
-719 LTGNTETINFTDYL
+719 ENNIKITDYL
-733 EEEEFENIPTRKI
+733 EEEKFENIPTKKL
-746 FSKIMKEKISG
+746 FSRILKEKISG
-757 KNLEKIGLNFHYT
+757 KNAGEIGLNFHYT
-770 LIKAIEK
+770 LIKSIEK
-777 IAEKNNVKELAFSGG
+777 IAERFAIKELAFSGG

-807 GDKFSLNFHEKLSPN
+807 GEKFSLYFHEKLSPN

-828 GQLNYYLNLM
+828 GQLNYYLNYLKFEV

>member
-1 MAITI
+1 MRLCVKKNII

-18 GVGFRPFIFNLALE
+18 GVGFRPFIFNLAEE
-32 FGLKG
+32 FQLKG

-46 IIVCQGENIKEFFD
+46 IIICQGENSEQFFKE
-60 KIHHKKPKS
+60 IHHRKPKS

-79 IKTTEI
+79 IKTTEF
-85 FEKFFI
+85 FENFFI

-115 TELLD
+115 TELFD

-258 FSGIEKMQDYLEISE
+258 FSGIEKMQKYLELSE
-273 LQIQQFKSSESPI
+273 LQIRQFKSSESPI

-299 DEISPNMNTIGAM
+299 DEISPNMNSVGAM

-321 ISKIF
+321 ISKTF

-363 TLEIQHPQDD
+363 TLEIKHPQDD
-373 SVIKFSPKH
+373 SVVKFTPKH

-405 QLNKEKNKILCL
+405 QLNKGKNKILCL

-454 VKSYQKIFNFSPEI
+454 VKSYQEIFNFSPEI

-476 YENQNIISKFSK
+476 YENQNIISKFSNVK
-488 KSAQFAQ
+488 LK
-495 SARVEEIQ
+495 EIQ
-503 HHKAHFASILG
+503 HHKAHFSAILS
-514 EKKLWKKDKVLG
+514 EKKLWKKNKVLG

-541 GGEFFLFENLEKIKE
+541 GGEFFVFENKE
-556 KQSHEVAKINSIG
+556 
-569 QSPMKN
+569 
-575 NTENCEALKERNPKI
+575 I
-590 KRIAQLENF
+590 KRVAQLENF
-599 AWILGD
+599 TWILGD

-616 SILFDNDEK
+616 SILFNNKEK
-625 SHEVATINSIG
+625 SHEVSIINSIG
-636 QSPICNEAEF
+636 QSPMKNETEV

-680 ASSMGRF
+680 TSSMGRF
-687 FDAVSFVLGF
+687 FDAVSFALGF
-697 EKPIHF
+697 EKPIYF

-708 MWLEKISQEAF
+708 MWLEKISQDTFDEKVK
-719 LTGNTETINFTDYL
+719 LIDYL
-733 EEEEFENIPTRKI
+733 EEENFDNIPTKKL
-746 FSKIMKEKISG
+746 FLKVFEEKLSG
-757 KNLEKIGLNFHYT
+757 KNLGEIGLNFHYT

-777 IAEKNNVKELAFSGG
+777 IAEKNSVKEVAFSGG
-792 VWQNALLVDLAIDVL
+792 VWQNVLLVDLAIDVL
-807 GDKFSLNFHEKLSPN
+807 GEKFSLLFHEKLSPN

>member
-1 MAITI
+1 M
-6 KTQEIHISGRVQ
+6 
-18 GVGFRPFIFNLALE
+18 
-32 FGLKG
+32 KG

-46 IIVCQGENIKEFFD
+46 IIICQGENSETFFKE
-60 KIHHKKPKS
+60 IHHRKPKS

-79 IKTTEI
+79 IKTAEI
-85 FEKFFI
+85 FENFFI

-98 FVDIP
+98 VVDIP

-115 TELLD
+115 TELFD
-120 DKNPRYFYPFITC
+120 EKNPRYFYPFTTC

-145 FPFERENTSIE
+145 FPFERENTAIE
-156 AFKMCPNCLEE
+156 VFKMCPNCLAE
-167 YKNPEDVRFHS
+167 YQNSDDVRFHS

-189 IWLKDNQG
+189 IWLKDNLG

-211 ALELSKG
+211 AEELSKG
-218 KIIALKNTAGYLLM
+218 KIIALKNIGGYLLM

-258 FSGIEKMQDYLEISE
+258 FSGISTMQDYLEISE
-273 LQIQQFKSSESPI
+273 LQIQHFKSSESLI
-286 VVTKIKDKRDLAI
+286 IVTKIKDEKDLAI
-299 DEISPNMNTIGAM
+299 DEISPNMNSIGAM

-321 ISKIF
+321 ISKAF
-326 SKPLIATS
+326 GKPLIATS

-339 SPICSTTEEAEQ
+339 SPICSTAEEAEQ

-382 QQKIVFRRA
+382 QQKLVFRRS

-405 QLNKEKNKILCL
+405 ELNKEKNKILCL

-454 VKSYQKIFNFSPEI
+454 VKSYQKIFNFEPEI

-476 YENQNIISKFSK
+476 YENQNIISRFEK
-488 KSAQFAQ
+488 KSAQ
-495 SARVEEIQ
+495 SAKSTRVEKIQ

-514 EKKLWKKDKVLG
+514 EKKLWKSEKVLG
-526 VIWDGIGFGT
+526 VVWDGIGFGT

-541 GGEFFLFENLEKIKE
+541 GGEFFLFENK
-556 KQSHEVAKINSIG
+556 
-569 QSPMKN
+569 
-575 NTENCEALKERNPKI
+575 KI

-616 SILFDNDEK
+616 SIFLNSEED

-636 QSPICNEAEF
+636 QSPMSNEAEI

-655 NYLKQFFDENE
+655 NYLNQFFDENE
-666 WKIYTNLIEKSEVK
+666 WKIYTNLINKSEVNT
-680 ASSMGRF
+680 SSMGRF
-687 FDAVSFVLGF
+687 FDAVSFILGF
-697 EKPIHF
+697 EKPIFF

-708 MWLEKISQEAF
+708 MWLEKISQETF
-719 LTGNTETINFTDYL
+719 ENNIKIIDYL
-733 EEEEFENIPTRKI
+733 EEEKFENIPTKKL
-746 FSKIMKEKISG
+746 FSRILKEKMSG
-757 KNLEKIGLNFHYT
+757 KNAGEIGLNFHYT

-807 GDKFSLNFHEKLSPN
+807 GEKFTLHFHEKLSPN

-828 GQLNYYLNLM
+828 GQLNYYLNYLKFEV

>member
-1 MAITI
+1 M
-6 KTQEIHISGRVQ
+6 KTTEIHISGRVQ
-18 GVGFRPFIFNLALE
+18 GVGFRPFIFNLAEE

-46 IIVCQGENIKEFFD
+46 IIVCQGENSEQFFND
-60 KIHHKKPKS
+60 IHHRKPKS

-79 IKTTEI
+79 IKTAEI
-85 FEKFFI
+85 FDNFYI

-98 FVDIP
+98 VVDIP

-115 TELLD
+115 TELFD
-120 DKNPRYFYPFITC
+120 EENPRYFYPFTTC
-133 TQCGPRYSITKK
+133 TQCGPRYSVTKK
-145 FPFERENTSIE
+145 FPFERENTAIE
-156 AFKMCPNCLEE
+156 VFKMCPNCLEE
-167 YKNPEDVRFHS
+167 YRTPYDVRFHS

-211 ALELSKG
+211 AEELSHG
-218 KIIALKNTAGYLLM
+218 KIVALKNTAGYLLM

-258 FSGIEKMQDYLEISE
+258 FSGISTMKEYLEISE
-273 LQIQQFKSSESPI
+273 LQIQHFKSSESPI
-286 VVTKIKDKRDLAI
+286 IVTKIKDAKDLAI
-299 DEISPNMNTIGAM
+299 EGISPNMNTIGAM

-321 ISKIF
+321 ISKTF
-326 SKPLIATS
+326 GKPLIATS

-351 ILGKIADFFLHN
+351 ILGKIADYFLHN

-382 QQKIVFRRA
+382 QQKIVFRRS

-405 QLNKEKNKILCL
+405 ELNKEKNKILSL
-417 GGDLKNTFAVV
+417 GGDLKNTFAIV

-454 VKSYQKIFNFSPEI
+454 VKSYQKIFNFEPNL
-468 ILKDLHPK
+468 ILSDLHPK

-488 KSAQFAQ
+488 KSAQSAQ

-503 HHKAHFASILG
+503 HHKAHFASVLG
-514 EKKLWKKDKVLG
+514 EKKLWKNEKILG
-526 VIWDGIGFGT
+526 IIWDGIGFGT

-541 GGEFFLFENLEKIKE
+541 GGEFFLFENQK
-556 KQSHEVAKINSIG
+556 
-569 QSPMKN
+569 M
-575 NTENCEALKERNPKI
+575 ERVT
-590 KRIAQLENF
+590 QLENF

-616 SILFDNDEK
+616 SV
-625 SHEVATINSIG
+625 SRNS
-636 QSPICNEAEF
+636 ED
-646 CEAPKVRNQ
+646 
-655 NYLKQFFDENE
+655 LKFAFDENE

-680 ASSMGRF
+680 TSSMGRF
-687 FDAVSFVLGF
+687 FDAVAFVLGY
-697 EKPIHF
+697 EKPLFF

-708 MWLEKISQEAF
+708 MWLEKISQEKFSTDSADF
-719 LTGNTETINFTDYL
+719 HRLKDYL
-733 EEEEFENIPTRKI
+733 KNDEFENIPTKKL
-746 FSKIMKEKISG
+746 FSKILEEKKSG
-757 KNLEKIGLNFHYT
+757 KSAGEIGLNFHFT

-777 IAEKNNVKELAFSGG
+777 ISQHFAVKELAFSGG
-792 VWQNALLVDLAIDVL
+792 VWQNALLVDLAIEVL
-807 GDKFSLNFHEKLSPN
+807 GDKFTLHFHEKLSPN

-828 GQLNYYLNLM
+828 GQLNYYLNKI

>member
-1 MAITI
+1 M
-6 KTQEIHISGRVQ
+6 KTTEIHISGRVQ
-18 GVGFRPFIFNLALE
+18 GVGFRPFIFNLAEE

-46 IIVCQGENIKEFFD
+46 IIVCQGENSEQFFKE
-60 KIHHKKPKS
+60 IHHRKPKS
-69 SEIIFSEIKE
+69 SEIIFSEIKK
-79 IKTTEI
+79 IQTAEI
-85 FEKFFI
+85 FDRFFI

-98 FVDIP
+98 VVDIP

-115 TELLD
+115 TELFD
-120 DKNPRYFYPFITC
+120 EKNPRYFYPFTTC

-145 FPFERENTSIE
+145 FPFERENTAIE
-156 AFKMCPNCLEE
+156 VFKMCPNCLAE
-167 YKNPEDVRFHS
+167 YKNPDDVRFHS

-211 ALELSKG
+211 AEELSQG
-218 KIIALKNTAGYLLM
+218 KIVALKNTAGYLLM

-258 FSGIEKMQDYLEISE
+258 FSGISTMKEYLEISE
-273 LQIQQFKSSESPI
+273 LQIQHFKSSESPI
-286 VVTKIKDKRDLAI
+286 IVTKIKDKKDLAI
-299 DEISPNMNTIGAM
+299 DEISPNMNSVGAM

-321 ISKIF
+321 VSKTF
-326 SKPLIATS
+326 GKPLIATS

-351 ILGKIADFFLHN
+351 ILGKIADYFLHN

-382 QQKIVFRRA
+382 HQKIVFRRS

-405 QLNKEKNKILCL
+405 ELNKEKNKILSL
-417 GGDLKNTFAVV
+417 GGDLKNTFAIV

-454 VKSYQKIFNFSPEI
+454 VKSYQKIFNFQPEI
-468 ILKDLHPK
+468 ILKDLHLK

-488 KSAQFAQ
+488 KSAQSAQ

-514 EKKLWKKDKVLG
+514 EKKLWKKYKVLG
-526 VIWDGIGFGT
+526 IIWDGIGFGT

-541 GGEFFLFENLEKIKE
+541 GGEFFLFENQK
-556 KQSHEVAKINSIG
+556 
-569 QSPMKN
+569 M
-575 NTENCEALKERNPKI
+575 ERV
-590 KRIAQLENF
+590 AQLENF

-616 SILFDNDEK
+616 SISGN
-625 SHEVATINSIG
+625 
-636 QSPICNEAEF
+636 NED
-646 CEAPKVRNQ
+646 
-655 NYLKQFFDENE
+655 LKFAFDENE
-666 WKIYTNLIEKSEVK
+666 WKIYTNLIEKSEIK
-680 ASSMGRF
+680 TSSMGRF
-687 FDAVSFVLGF
+687 FDAVAFVLGY
-697 EKPIHF
+697 EKPLFF

-708 MWLEKISQEAF
+708 MWLEKISQEKF
-719 LTGNTETINFTDYL
+719 PTDFTDFHRLKDYL
-733 EEEEFENIPTRKI
+733 KNDEFENIPTKNL
-746 FSKIMKEKISG
+746 FLKVLEEKKSG
-757 KNLEKIGLNFHYT
+757 KSAGEIGLNFHYT

-777 IAEKNNVKELAFSGG
+777 IAEGFAVKEIAFSGG
-792 VWQNALLVDLAIDVL
+792 VWQNALLVDLAIEFL
-807 GDKFSLNFHEKLSPN
+807 EDKFELHFHEKLSPN

-828 GQLNYYLNLM
+828 GQLNYYLNKI

>member
-1 MAITI
+1 MKIREICTNKM
-6 KTQEIHISGRVQ
+6 KTTEIHISGRVQ
-18 GVGFRPFIFNLALE
+18 GVGFRPFIFNLAEE

-46 IIVCQGENIKEFFD
+46 IIVCQGKNSEQFFNE
-60 KIHHKKPKS
+60 IHHRKPKS
-69 SEIIFSEIKE
+69 SEIIFSEIKVIE
-79 IKTTEI
+79 TAEI
-85 FEKFFI
+85 FDNFYI

-98 FVDIP
+98 VVDIP

-115 TELLD
+115 TELFD
-120 DKNPRYFYPFITC
+120 EHNPRYFYPFTTC
-133 TQCGPRYSITKK
+133 TQCGPRYSVTKK
-145 FPFERENTSIE
+145 FPFERENTAIE
-156 AFKMCPNCLEE
+156 VFKMCPNCLEE
-167 YKNPEDVRFHS
+167 YRTPDDVRFHS

-211 ALELSKG
+211 AEELSHG
-218 KIIALKNTAGYLLM
+218 KIVALKNTAGYLLM

-258 FSGIEKMQDYLEISE
+258 FSGVSIMQQYLEVSE
-273 LQIQQFKSSESPI
+273 LQIQHFKSSESPI
-286 VVTKIKDKRDLAI
+286 IVTKIKDKKDLAI
-299 DEISPNMNTIGAM
+299 EEISPNMNTIGAM

-321 ISKIF
+321 IAKTF
-326 SKPLIATS
+326 GKPLIATS

-351 ILGKIADFFLHN
+351 ILGKIADYFLHN

-382 QQKIVFRRA
+382 YQKIVFRRS

-405 QLNKEKNKILCL
+405 ELNKEKNKILCL
-417 GGDLKNTFAVV
+417 GGDLKNTFAIV

-454 VKSYQKIFNFSPEI
+454 IKSYQKIFNFEPNL
-468 ILKDLHPK
+468 ILSDFHPK
-476 YENQNIISKFSK
+476 YENQKIIKNLW
-488 KSAQFAQ
+488 KSAE
-495 SARVEEIQ
+495 SAGNKKIQ
-503 HHKAHFASILG
+503 HHQAHFASILG

-541 GGEFFLFENLEKIKE
+541 GGEFFLFEDKK
-556 KQSHEVAKINSIG
+556 
-569 QSPMKN
+569 MK
-575 NTENCEALKERNPKI
+575 RV
-590 KRIAQLENF
+590 AQLENF
-599 AWILGD
+599 SWILGD

-616 SILFDNDEK
+616 SVSGN
-625 SHEVATINSIG
+625 
-636 QSPICNEAEF
+636 NED
-646 CEAPKVRNQ
+646 
-655 NYLKQFFDENE
+655 LKFAFDENE
-666 WKIYTNLIEKSEVK
+666 WKIYTNLVEKSEIK
-680 ASSMGRF
+680 TSSMGRF
-687 FDAVSFVLGF
+687 FDAVAFVLGY
-697 EKPIHF
+697 EKPLFF
-703 EGESA
+703 EGEPA
-708 MWLEKISQEAF
+708 MWLEKISWEKF
-719 LTGNTETINFTDYL
+719 PTDFTDFHRLKDYL
-733 EEEEFENIPTRKI
+733 ENDEFENIPTKKL
-746 FSKIMKEKISG
+746 FLKLLEEKKLG
-757 KNLEKIGLNFHYT
+757 KSAGEIGLNFHYT

-777 IAEKNNVKELAFSGG
+777 IAQRFAVKELAFSGG
-792 VWQNALLVDLAIDVL
+792 VWQNALLVDLAIEFL
-807 GDKFSLNFHEKLSPN
+807 GDKFELHFHKKLSPN

-828 GQLNYYLNLM
+828 GQLNYYLNLK

>member
-18 GVGFRPFIFNLALE
+18 GVGFRPFIFNLAEE
-32 FGLKG
+32 FQLKG

-46 IIVCQGENIKEFFD
+46 IIICQGENSEQFFKE
-60 KIHHKKPKS
+60 IHHRKPKS

-79 IKTTEI
+79 IETTEF
-85 FEKFFI
+85 FENFFI

-115 TELLD
+115 TELFD

-167 YKNPEDVRFHS
+167 YENPEDVRFHS

-189 IWLKDNQG
+189 IWLKDNLG

-232 CDATNSEAVS
+232 CDATNFEAVS

-258 FSGIEKMQDYLEISE
+258 FSGIEKMQEYLELSE
-273 LQIQQFKSSESPI
+273 LEIQQFKSSESPI

-299 DEISPNMNTIGAM
+299 EEISPNMNTVGAM

-321 ISKIF
+321 ISIIF

-363 TLEIQHPQDD
+363 TLEIHHPQDD
-373 SVIKFSPKH
+373 SVVKFTLKH

-405 QLNKEKNKILCL
+405 ELNKQKNKILCL

-454 VKSYQKIFNFSPEI
+454 VKSYQKIFNFEPEI
-468 ILKDLHPK
+468 ILKDLHPI

-488 KSAQFAQ
+488 KFAQSAQ

-503 HHKAHFASILG
+503 HHKAHFTSILG

-541 GGEFFLFENLEKIKE
+541 GGEFFVFENKE
-556 KQSHEVAKINSIG
+556 
-569 QSPMKN
+569 
-575 NTENCEALKERNPKI
+575 I

-610 PKISAL
+610 PKIPAL
-616 SILFDNDEK
+616 SILFDSEEK
-625 SHEVATINSIG
+625 SHEVAIINSVE
-636 QSPICNEAEF
+636 QSPMKNETEI

-708 MWLEKISQEAF
+708 MWLEKISQDAF
-719 LTGNTETINFTDYL
+719 EGNVKLIDYL
-733 EEEEFENIPTRKI
+733 EEENFENIPTKKL
-746 FSKIMKEKISG
+746 FLKVLEEKLLG
-757 KNLEKIGLNFHYT
+757 KNLGEIGLNFHYT

-777 IAEKNNVKELAFSGG
+777 IAEKHNVKELAFSGG

-807 GDKFSLNFHEKLSPN
+807 GEKFSLNFHEKLSPN

>member
-1 MAITI
+1 M
-6 KTQEIHISGRVQ
+6 KTTEIHISGRVQ
-18 GVGFRPFIFNLALE
+18 GVGFRPFIFNLAEE

-46 IIVCQGENIKEFFD
+46 IIVCQGENSEQFFNE
-60 KIHHKKPKS
+60 IHHRKPKS

-79 IKTTEI
+79 IKTAEI
-85 FEKFFI
+85 FDNFYI

-98 FVDIP
+98 VVDIP

-115 TELLD
+115 TELFD
-120 DKNPRYFYPFITC
+120 EKNPRYFYPFTTC
-133 TQCGPRYSITKK
+133 TQCGPRYSVTKK
-145 FPFERENTSIE
+145 FPFERENTAIE
-156 AFKMCPNCLEE
+156 VFKMCPNCLAE
-167 YKNPEDVRFHS
+167 YQNSDDVRFHS

-211 ALELSKG
+211 AEELSQG
-218 KIIALKNTAGYLLM
+218 KIVALKNTAGYLLM

-258 FSGIEKMQDYLEISE
+258 FSGISTMQEYLEMSE
-273 LQIQQFKSSESPI
+273 LQIQHFKSSESPI
-286 VVTKIKDKRDLAI
+286 IVTKIKEVKDLAI
-299 DEISPNMNTIGAM
+299 EEISPNMNTIGAM

-321 ISKIF
+321 VSKTF
-326 SKPLIATS
+326 GKPLIATS

-351 ILGKIADFFLHN
+351 ILGKIADYFLHN

-382 QQKIVFRRA
+382 HQKIVFRRS

-405 QLNKEKNKILCL
+405 ELNKEKNKILSL
-417 GGDLKNTFAVV
+417 GGDLKNTFAIV

-454 VKSYQKIFNFSPEI
+454 VKSYQKIFNFQPEI

-488 KSAQFAQ
+488 KTAQSAQ

-526 VIWDGIGFGT
+526 IIWDGIGFGT

-541 GGEFFLFENLEKIKE
+541 GGEFFLFENKKI
-556 KQSHEVAKINSIG
+556 
-569 QSPMKN
+569 
-575 NTENCEALKERNPKI
+575 ERV
-590 KRIAQLENF
+590 AQLENF

-616 SILFDNDEK
+616 SVSGN
-625 SHEVATINSIG
+625 
-636 QSPICNEAEF
+636 NED
-646 CEAPKVRNQ
+646 
-655 NYLKQFFDENE
+655 LKFAFDENE

-680 ASSMGRF
+680 TSSMGRF
-687 FDAVSFVLGF
+687 FDAVAFVLGY
-697 EKPIHF
+697 EKPLFF
-703 EGESA
+703 EGEPA
-708 MWLEKISQEAF
+708 MWLEKISQEKF
-719 LTGNTETINFTDYL
+719 PTDFTDFHRLKDYL
-733 EEEEFENIPTRKI
+733 KNDEFENIPTKKL
-746 FSKIMKEKISG
+746 FSKILEEKKSG
-757 KNLEKIGLNFHYT
+757 KSAGEIGLNFHYT

-777 IAEKNNVKELAFSGG
+777 IAQRFAVKELAFSGG
-792 VWQNALLVDLAIDVL
+792 VWQNALLVDLAIEFL
-807 GDKFSLNFHEKLSPN
+807 EDKFELHFHEKLSPN

-828 GQLNYYLNLM
+828 GQLNYYLNLK

>member
-1 MAITI
+1 M
-6 KTQEIHISGRVQ
+6 KTTEIHISGRVQ
-18 GVGFRPFIFNLALE
+18 GVGFRPFIFNLAEE
-32 FGLKG
+32 FQLKG

-46 IIVCQGENIKEFFD
+46 IIVCQGENSEQFFNE
-60 KIHHKKPKS
+60 IHHRKPKS

-79 IKTTEI
+79 IETAEI
-85 FEKFFI
+85 FDNFYI

-98 FVDIP
+98 VVDIP

-115 TELLD
+115 TELFD
-120 DKNPRYFYPFITC
+120 EKNPRYFYPFTTC
-133 TQCGPRYSITKK
+133 TQCGPRYSVTKK
-145 FPFERENTSIE
+145 FPFERENTAIE
-156 AFKMCPNCLEE
+156 VFKMCPNCLAE
-167 YKNPEDVRFHS
+167 YQNPEDVRFHS

-211 ALELSKG
+211 AKELSQG
-218 KIIALKNTAGYLLM
+218 KIVALKNTAGYLLM
-232 CDATNSEAVS
+232 CDATNSEAIL

-258 FSGIEKMQDYLEISE
+258 FSGISTMKEYLEISE
-273 LQIQQFKSSESPI
+273 LQIQHFKSSESPI
-286 VVTKIKDKRDLAI
+286 IVTKIKDKKDLAI
-299 DEISPNMNTIGAM
+299 EEISPNMNTIGAM

-321 ISKIF
+321 ISKTF
-326 SKPLIATS
+326 GKPLIATS

-351 ILGKIADFFLHN
+351 ILGKIADYFLHN

-382 QQKIVFRRA
+382 HQKIVFRRS

-405 QLNKEKNKILCL
+405 ELNKEKNKILSL
-417 GGDLKNTFAVV
+417 GGDLKNTFAIV

-454 VKSYQKIFNFSPEI
+454 VKSYQKIFNFQPEI

-488 KSAQFAQ
+488 KSAQ
-495 SARVEEIQ
+495 SARIEEIQ

-514 EKKLWKKDKVLG
+514 EKKLWKKDKILG
-526 VIWDGIGFGT
+526 IIWDGIGFGT

-541 GGEFFLFENLEKIKE
+541 GGEFFLFENQK
-556 KQSHEVAKINSIG
+556 
-569 QSPMKN
+569 M
-575 NTENCEALKERNPKI
+575 ERV
-590 KRIAQLENF
+590 AQLENF
-599 AWILGD
+599 AWILSD

-616 SILFDNDEK
+616 SISGN
-625 SHEVATINSIG
+625 
-636 QSPICNEAEF
+636 NED
-646 CEAPKVRNQ
+646 
-655 NYLKQFFDENE
+655 LKFAFDENE
-666 WKIYTNLIEKSEVK
+666 WKIYTNLIEKSEIK
-680 ASSMGRF
+680 TSSMGRF
-687 FDAVSFVLGF
+687 FDAVAFVLGY
-697 EKPIHF
+697 EKPLFF

-708 MWLEKISQEAF
+708 MWLEKISQDAF
-719 LTGNTETINFTDYL
+719 DENVKLIDYL
-733 EEEEFENIPTRKI
+733 EEENFENIPTKKL
-746 FSKIMKEKISG
+746 FSRILKEKISG
-757 KNLEKIGLNFHYT
+757 KNLGEIGLNFHYT

-777 IAEKNNVKELAFSGG
+777 IAEGFAVKEIAFSGG
-792 VWQNALLVDLAIDVL
+792 VWQNALLVDLVIEFL
-807 GDKFSLNFHEKLSPN
+807 GDKFELHFHEKLSPN

-828 GQLNYYLNLM
+828 GQLNYYLKLK

>member
-1 MAITI
+1 MA
-6 KTQEIHISGRVQ
+6 E
-18 GVGFRPFIFNLALE
+18 E

-46 IIVCQGENIKEFFD
+46 IIVCQGENFQQFFNE
-60 KIHHKKPKS
+60 IHHRKPKS

-79 IKTTEI
+79 IKTTDI
-85 FEKFFI
+85 FDDFFI

-98 FVDIP
+98 VVDIP

-115 TELLD
+115 TELFD
-120 DKNPRYFYPFITC
+120 EQNPRYFYPFTTC
-133 TQCGPRYSITKK
+133 TQCGPRYSVTKK
-145 FPFERENTSIE
+145 FPFERENTAIE
-156 AFKMCPNCLEE
+156 VFKMCPNCLAE
-167 YKNPEDVRFHS
+167 YQNPNDVRFHS

-197 NEFKGSNKEIFEKL
+197 IQFKGSNKEVFEKL
-211 ALELSKG
+211 SQELSQG
-218 KIIALKNTAGYLLM
+218 KIVALKNTAGYLLM

-258 FSGIEKMQDYLEISE
+258 FSGIEKMQEYLEISD
-273 LQIQQFKSSESPI
+273 LQIQHFKSSESPI
-286 VVTKIKDKRDLAI
+286 IVAKIKDKKDLAI
-299 DEISPNMNTIGAM
+299 GEISPNMNSVGAM
-312 FPYSGTLKL
+312 FPYSGALKL
-321 ISKIF
+321 IAKTF
-326 SKPLIATS
+326 GKPLIATS

-382 QQKIVFRRA
+382 QQKIVFRRS
-391 RGFAP
+391 RGFSP
-396 NYFFAEELS
+396 NYFFADELS
-405 QLNKEKNKILCL
+405 SLNKGKNKILSL
-417 GGDLKNTFAVV
+417 GGDLKNTFAIV

-454 VKSYQKIFNFSPEI
+454 VKSYQEIFNFSPEI

-476 YENQNIISKFSK
+476 YENQNIISQFSNN
-488 KSAQFAQ
+488 QTH
-495 SARVEEIQ
+495 EIQ
-503 HHKAHFASILG
+503 HHQAHFAAVLG
-514 EKKLWKKDKVLG
+514 EKKLWGKDKVLG

-541 GGEFFLFENLEKIKE
+541 GGEFFLFENQK
-556 KQSHEVAKINSIG
+556 
-569 QSPMKN
+569 M
-575 NTENCEALKERNPKI
+575 ERV
-590 KRIAQLENF
+590 AQLENF

-605 KMSKT
+605 KMSKS

-616 SILFDNDEK
+616 SISEN
-625 SHEVATINSIG
+625 
-636 QSPICNEAEF
+636 NED
-646 CEAPKVRNQ
+646 
-655 NYLKQFFDENE
+655 LKFAFDENE

-680 ASSMGRF
+680 TSSIGRF
-687 FDAVSFVLGF
+687 FDAVAFILGY
-697 EKPIHF
+697 EKTINF

-719 LTGNTETINFTDYL
+719 ENESELIDYL
-733 EEEEFENIPTRKI
+733 EGETFENIPTKKL
-746 FSKIMKEKISG
+746 FLKVLGEKMSG
-757 KNLEKIGLNFHYT
+757 KYAGEIGLNFHYT
-770 LIKAIEK
+770 LINAIKK
-777 IAEKNNVKELAFSGG
+777 IAEKYKVKELAFSGG
-792 VWQNALLVDLAIDVL
+792 VWQNALLVDLAIEFL
-807 GDKFSLNFHEKLSPN
+807 GEKFALHFHEKLSPN

-828 GQLNYYLNLM
+828 GQLNYYLNKIKK

>member
-1 MAITI
+1 MISY
-6 KTQEIHISGRVQ
+6 EIHISGRVQ
-18 GVGFRPFIFNLALE
+18 GVGFRPFIFNLAEE

-46 IIVCQGENIKEFFD
+46 IIVCQGENSEQFFND
-60 KIHHKKPKS
+60 IHHRKPKS

-79 IKTTEI
+79 IETAEI
-85 FEKFFI
+85 FDRFFI

-98 FVDIP
+98 VVDIP

-115 TELLD
+115 TELFD
-120 DKNPRYFYPFITC
+120 EENPRYFYPFTTC
-133 TQCGPRYSITKK
+133 TQCGPRYSVTKK
-145 FPFERENTSIE
+145 FPFERENTAIE
-156 AFKMCPNCLEE
+156 VFRMCPNCLEE
-167 YKNPEDVRFHS
+167 YKNPDDVRFHS

-211 ALELSKG
+211 AEELSQG
-218 KIIALKNTAGYLLM
+218 KIVALKNTAGYLLM

-258 FSGIEKMQDYLEISE
+258 FSGISTMQEYLEVSE
-273 LQIQQFKSSESPI
+273 LQIQHFKSSESPI
-286 VVTKIKDKRDLAI
+286 IVTKIKEVKDLAI

-321 ISKIF
+321 ISKTF
-326 SKPLIATS
+326 GKPLIATS

-351 ILGKIADFFLHN
+351 ILGKIADYFLHN

-373 SVIKFSPKH
+373 SVMKFSPKH
-382 QQKIVFRRA
+382 QQKIVFRRS

-405 QLNKEKNKILCL
+405 ELNKEKNKILCL

-428 PNNHVYISEYIG
+428 PNNHVYISEFIG

-454 VKSYQKIFNFSPEI
+454 VKSYQKIFNFQPEI

-488 KSAQFAQ
+488 KSAQ

-616 SILFDNDEK
+616 SVSRN
-625 SHEVATINSIG
+625 
-636 QSPICNEAEF
+636 NED
-646 CEAPKVRNQ
+646 
-655 NYLKQFFDENE
+655 LKFAFDENE

-680 ASSMGRF
+680 TSSMGRF
-687 FDAVSFVLGF
+687 FDAVAFVLGY
-697 EKPIHF
+697 EKPLFF

-708 MWLEKISQEAF
+708 MWLEKISQEKF
-719 LTGNTETINFTDYL
+719 STDFTDFHRLKDYL
-733 EEEEFENIPTRKI
+733 KNDEFENIPTKKL
-746 FSKIMKEKISG
+746 FSKILEEKKLG
-757 KNLEKIGLNFHYT
+757 KSVGEIGLNFHFT

-777 IAEKNNVKELAFSGG
+777 IAQRFAVKKLAFSGG
-792 VWQNALLVDLAIDVL
+792 VWQNALLVDLAIEFL
-807 GDKFSLNFHEKLSPN
+807 GDKFELHFHEKLSPN

-828 GQLNYYLNLM
+828 GQLNYYLNLK

>member
-1 MAITI
+1 MISY
-6 KTQEIHISGRVQ
+6 EIHISGRVQ
-18 GVGFRPFIFNLALE
+18 GVGFRPFIFNLAEE

-46 IIVCQGENIKEFFD
+46 IIICQGENSETFFKE
-60 KIHHKKPKS
+60 IHHRKPKS

-79 IKTTEI
+79 IETAEI
-85 FEKFFI
+85 FTNFFI

-98 FVDIP
+98 VVDIP
-103 LTPDFATCESCE
+103 LTPDFATCESCD
-115 TELLD
+115 TELFD
-120 DKNPRYFYPFITC
+120 EKNPRYFYPFTTC

-145 FPFERENTSIE
+145 FPFERENTAIE
-156 AFKMCPNCLEE
+156 VFKMCPNCLSE
-167 YKNPEDVRFHS
+167 YKNPDDVRFHS

-197 NEFKGSNKEIFEKL
+197 NEFKGTNREIFEKL
-211 ALELSKG
+211 AEELSKG

-258 FSGIEKMQDYLEISE
+258 FSGISKMQEYLEISE
-273 LQIQQFKSSESPI
+273 LQIQHFKSSDSPI
-286 VVTKIKDKRDLAI
+286 IVTKIKDKKDLVI
-299 DEISPNMNTIGAM
+299 DEISPNMNSVGAM

-321 ISKIF
+321 ISKTF
-326 SKPLIATS
+326 GKPLIATS

-351 ILGKIADFFLHN
+351 ILGKIADYFLHN
-363 TLEIQHPQDD
+363 TIEIQHPQDD

-382 QQKIVFRRA
+382 QQKLVFRRS

-405 QLNKEKNKILCL
+405 QLNKEKNKILSL
-417 GGDLKNTFAVV
+417 GGDLKNTFAIV

-454 VKSYQKIFNFSPEI
+454 VKSYQEIFNFSPEI

-476 YENQNIISKFSK
+476 YENQKIISRFEK
-488 KSAQFAQ
+488 KSAQ
-495 SARVEEIQ
+495 SAKSTRVEKIQ

-526 VIWDGIGFGT
+526 IIWDGIGFGT

-541 GGEFFLFENLEKIKE
+541 GGEFFLFENQK
-556 KQSHEVAKINSIG
+556 
-569 QSPMKN
+569 M
-575 NTENCEALKERNPKI
+575 ERV
-590 KRIAQLENF
+590 AQLENF

-610 PKISAL
+610 PKITAL
-616 SILFDNDEK
+616 SVSGN
-625 SHEVATINSIG
+625 
-636 QSPICNEAEF
+636 NED
-646 CEAPKVRNQ
+646 
-655 NYLKQFFDENE
+655 LKFAFDENE
-666 WKIYTNLIEKSEVK
+666 WKIYINLIEKSEIK
-680 ASSMGRF
+680 TSSMGRF
-687 FDAVSFVLGF
+687 FDAVAFVLGY
-697 EKPIHF
+697 EKPLFF
-703 EGESA
+703 EGEPA
-708 MWLEKISQEAF
+708 MWLEKISQEKF
-719 LTGNTETINFTDYL
+719 PTDFTDFHRLKDYL
-733 EEEEFENIPTRKI
+733 KNDEFENIPTKKL
-746 FSKIMKEKISG
+746 FSKILEEKKSG
-757 KNLEKIGLNFHYT
+757 KSAGEIGLNFHYT

-777 IAEKNNVKELAFSGG
+777 IAQSLAVKALAFSGG
-792 VWQNALLVDLAIDVL
+792 VWQNALLVDLAIGFL
-807 GDKFSLNFHEKLSPN
+807 GTEFELHFHEKLSPN

-828 GQLNYYLNLM
+828 GQLNYYLNIK

>member
-1 MAITI
+1 MA
-6 KTQEIHISGRVQ
+6 E
-18 GVGFRPFIFNLALE
+18 E

-46 IIVCQGENIKEFFD
+46 IIVCQGENSEQFFNE
-60 KIHHKKPKS
+60 IHLRKPKS

-79 IKTTEI
+79 IETGEI
-85 FEKFFI
+85 FDDFYI

-98 FVDIP
+98 VVDIP

-115 TELLD
+115 TELFD
-120 DKNPRYFYPFITC
+120 EQNPRYFYPFTTC
-133 TQCGPRYSITKK
+133 TQCGPRYSVTKK
-145 FPFERENTSIE
+145 FPFERENTAIE
-156 AFKMCPNCLEE
+156 VFKMCPNCLAE
-167 YKNPEDVRFHS
+167 YQNSDDVRFHS

-211 ALELSKG
+211 AEELSQG
-218 KIIALKNTAGYLLM
+218 KIVALKNTAGYLLM

-258 FSGIEKMQDYLEISE
+258 FSGIDKMQEYLEISE
-273 LQIQQFKSSESPI
+273 LQIQHFKSSESPI
-286 VVTKIKDKRDLAI
+286 IVTKIKDAKDLAI
-299 DEISPNMNTIGAM
+299 EEISPNMNTIGAM
-312 FPYSGTLKL
+312 FPYSGALKL
-321 ISKIF
+321 IAKTF
-326 SKPLIATS
+326 GKPLIATS

-351 ILGKIADFFLHN
+351 ILGKIADYFFHN

-382 QQKIVFRRA
+382 QQKIVFRRS

-405 QLNKEKNKILCL
+405 ELNKEKNKILSL
-417 GGDLKNTFAVV
+417 GGDLKNTFAIV

-476 YENQNIISKFSK
+476 YENQNIISQFSNFQIK
-488 KSAQFAQ
+488 
-495 SARVEEIQ
+495 EIQ
-503 HHKAHFASILG
+503 HHKAHFASVLG
-514 EKKLWKKDKVLG
+514 EKKLWEKDKILG
-526 VIWDGIGFGT
+526 VVWDGIGFGT

-541 GGEFFLFENLEKIKE
+541 GGEFFLLENQK
-556 KQSHEVAKINSIG
+556 
-569 QSPMKN
+569 M
-575 NTENCEALKERNPKI
+575 ERV
-590 KRIAQLENF
+590 AQLENF

-610 PKISAL
+610 PKVSAL
-616 SILFDNDEK
+616 SVSEN
-625 SHEVATINSIG
+625 NG
-636 QSPICNEAEF
+636 N
-646 CEAPKVRNQ
+646 
-655 NYLKQFFDENE
+655 LKFAFDENE
-666 WKIYTNLIEKSEVK
+666 WKIYTNFIEKSEVK
-680 ASSMGRF
+680 TSSMGRF
-687 FDAVSFVLGF
+687 FDAVAFVLGY
-697 EKPIHF
+697 EKPIFF

-708 MWLEKISQEAF
+708 MWLEKISQDAF
-719 LTGNTETINFTDYL
+719 ENDYVLVDYL
-733 EEEEFENIPTRKI
+733 EGETFENIPTKKLFLKI
-746 FSKIMKEKISG
+746 LEEKKSG
-757 KNLEKIGLNFHYT
+757 KNAAEIGLNFHYT
-770 LIKAIEK
+770 LIKTIEK
-777 IAEKNNVKELAFSGG
+777 MAKRFAVKELAFSGG
-792 VWQNALLVDLAIDVL
+792 VWQNALLVDLAIEVL
-807 GDKFSLNFHEKLSPN
+807 GENFALHFHEKLSPN

-828 GQLNYYLNLM
+828 GQLNYYLNLK

>member
-18 GVGFRPFIFNLALE
+18 GVGFRPFVFNLALE

-60 KIHHKKPKS
+60 EIHHKKPKS

-79 IKTTEI
+79 LKTTEI
-85 FEKFFI
+85 FENFII
-91 KPTEKNI
+91 KPTEKDI
-98 FVDIP
+98 VVDIP

-115 TELLD
+115 TELFNEE
-120 DKNPRYFYPFITC
+120 NPRYFYPFITC

-189 IWLKDNQG
+189 IWLKDNLG
-197 NEFKGSNKEIFEKL
+197 SEFKGSNKEIFEKI

-258 FSGIEKMQDYLEISE
+258 FSGIEKMQEYLELSE
-273 LQIQQFKSSESPI
+273 LEIQQFKSSESPI
-286 VVTKIKDKRDLAI
+286 VVTKINEKRDLAI

-373 SVIKFSPKH
+373 SVVKFTPKH
-382 QQKIVFRRA
+382 QRKIVFRRA

-405 QLNKEKNKILCL
+405 ELNKEKNKILCL

-454 VKSYQKIFNFSPEI
+454 VKSYQEIFNFSPEI

-476 YENQNIISKFSK
+476 YENQNIIFKFSNVK
-488 KSAQFAQ
+488 LK
-495 SARVEEIQ
+495 EIQ
-503 HHKAHFASILG
+503 HHKAHFSAILG
-514 EKKLWKKDKVLG
+514 EKKLWKKNKVLG

-541 GGEFFLFENLEKIKE
+541 GGEFFLHENEE
-556 KQSHEVAKINSIG
+556 
-569 QSPMKN
+569 
-575 NTENCEALKERNPKI
+575 I
-590 KRIAQLENF
+590 KRVAQLENF

-616 SILFDNDEK
+616 SILFDSEEK
-625 SHEVATINSIG
+625 SHEVATINSVG
-636 QSPICNEAEF
+636 QSPMKNETEI

-666 WKIYTNLIEKSEVK
+666 WKIYTSLIEKSEVK
-680 ASSMGRF
+680 TSSMGRF

-697 EKPIHF
+697 EKPIFF

-708 MWLEKISQEAF
+708 MWLEKISQDAF
-719 LTGNTETINFTDYL
+719 EGNVKLIDYL
-733 EEEEFENIPTRKI
+733 EEENFENIPTKKL
-746 FSKIMKEKISG
+746 FLKVFEEKLSG
-757 KNLEKIGLNFHYT
+757 KNLREIGLNFHYT

-807 GDKFSLNFHEKLSPN
+807 GEKFSLNFHEKLSPN